1 LGAPFKKTKMK
12 IHAILILGLMTLL
25 ALTRLAGAAE
35 PSDSLIV
42 PGERIGKTHLGHDG
56 AATLQ
61 RLTKPSGVD
70 RGMSKARLAWRSD
83 PGHAFNTLFIY
94 TVNNGALDVEPID
107 GVTIKLIRVTA
118 EYFRTANGISTDSTL
133 EKIRKAFPDAAPL
146 ADVPTIYDDLKQGIA
161 FEFAK
166 EPTADSP
173 CIAIMVHPPGES
185 DVATR
190 TQVASVLEEG
200 NND

>member
-1 LGAPFKKTKMK
+1 MK
-12 IHAILILGLMTLL
+12 INPIPVLGLMALL
-25 ALTRLAGAAE
+25 AIAGVAGAGE

-42 PGERIGKTHLGHDG
+42 PGERIGQTHLGHDG
-56 AATLQ
+56 AKTLQ
-61 RLTKPSGVD
+61 RLPKPSGVD
-70 RGMSKARLAWRSD
+70 RGMSKARLAWRSA
-83 PGHAFNTLFIY
+83 PGHPFNTLFIY
-94 TVNNGALDVEPID
+94 TVNNGAMDTEPID

-118 EYFRTANGISTDSTL
+118 EYFHTANGISTDSTL
-133 EKIRKAFPDAAPL
+133 EKIRKAFPDAVPM

-166 EPTADSP
+166 EPTADSV

-185 DVATR
+185 NVATR
-190 TQVASVLEEG
+190 AQVASVLEEG

>member
-1 LGAPFKKTKMK
+1 MK
-12 IHAILILGLMTLL
+12 IHTIRILGLTALL
-25 ALTRLAGAAE
+25 AIAGLAGAKE

-42 PGERIGKTHLGHDG
+42 PGERIGQTHLGHDG
-56 AATLQ
+56 AETL
-61 RLTKPSGVD
+61 RRFTKPSGVD
-70 RGMSKARLAWRSD
+70 RGMSKARLAWRSN
-83 PGHAFNTLFIY
+83 PGHPFNTLFIY
-94 TVNNGALDVEPID
+94 TVNNGALDVQPID
-107 GVTIKLIRVTA
+107 GVTIKLIRITA

-133 EKIRKAFPDAAPL
+133 QQIRKAFPDAAPL

-166 EPTADSP
+166 EPAADSV

-185 DVATR
+185 NVATR
-190 TQVASVLEEG
+190 EQVASVLDEG